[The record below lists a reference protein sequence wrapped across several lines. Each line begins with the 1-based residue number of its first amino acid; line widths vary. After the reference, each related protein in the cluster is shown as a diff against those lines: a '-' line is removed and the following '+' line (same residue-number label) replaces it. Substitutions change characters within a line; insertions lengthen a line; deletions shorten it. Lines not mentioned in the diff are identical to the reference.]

1 MKKFSLFIVFLLFIK
16 ISLIAQITSEN
27 DIILYDKADNLI
39 ENDQFAEA
47 LPLYLK
53 VAKNDSINPDLNY
66 LIGVCYIHSN
76 TQKAKA
82 IPYFEQSIAC
92 VDKCTLKDDKSH
104 VMAFLYLGDAYH
116 SAYEFDRAIETYEH
130 FKILIAPHKNSDLI
144 VEANRKIDMCNVAKQ
159 LVAHP
164 VDVQITNLG
173 PHINTQY
180 AEYSPV
186 LTADEHTMIY
196 TTRKPNSTGRVG
208 DNSGITYEDIF
219 IAHKK
224 DTTWE
229 IGTNIGT
236 TINTEGNEAS
246 VGISIDGQ
254 IILIYKDSTDGSGNL
269 YVTHLNG
276 NHWSIPSKLNDNI
289 NTKGWEPSAFMSADE
304 EKLYFVSNRP
314 GGYGGRDIYVSN
326 KLPTGEWAKA
336 TNLGP
341 TINTPFEEDAP
352 FIHPDGKTLYFSSNG
367 HETMGGFDIFSSTQ
381 TATNQWEKP
390 INIGYPINSPEDDI
404 YLVVSPNKQ
413 RAYYSSFKA
422 GGYGEKDIYRITFKT
437 FVEPPL
443 TVLKGRVTDPIGNT
457 ILGDVFI
464 TVTDNETGIIAGTY
478 HANTVS
484 GNYLLILPSGKNYNV
499 TYEVE
504 NYLFQ
509 STNIDVA
516 KGSNYYEIHDVI
528 QLQPLVVGSKI
539 ILKNLFFDFDK
550 SSLRTA
556 SNVELTKLIAILT
569 KYPNMVVE
577 ISAHTDSQGADAYN
591 QVLSEQRAKSVVD
604 FLIRKG
610 IPSYQLVSKG
620 FGETQPAVSN
630 TNPDGS
636 DNPVNRQLNR
646 RVELKILSM
655 NGAKNH

>member
-1 MKKFSLFIVFLLFIK
+1 MKNCFLIVCILFVFQSKFYS
-16 ISLIAQITSEN
+16 QITSEI
-27 DIILYDKADNLI
+27 DSKMIEKADEFI
-39 ENDQFAEA
+39 ENDRFSEA

-53 VAKNDSINPDLNY
+53 IIIKDSLNPELNF
-66 LIGVCYIHSN
+66 LVGVCYIHSN
-76 TQKAKA
+76 KQKSKA
-82 IPYFEQSIAC
+82 IHYLEHAITC
-92 VDKCTLKDDKSH
+92 ILKCTLKDDKAH
-104 VMAFLYLGDAYH
+104 QMAFLYLGDAYH
-116 SAYEFDRAIETYEH
+116 SDYQFDKAIETYQH
-130 FKILIAPHKNSDLI
+130 FNSLISPNKEKTL
-144 VEANRKIDMCNVAKQ
+144 VEEVARKIEMCNVAKQ

-180 AEYSPV
+180 AEYCPV
-186 LTADEHTMIY
+186 LTADENTLIY

-208 DNSGITYEDIF
+208 DNSGITFEDIF

-229 IGTNIGT
+229 TGTNIGK
-236 TINTEGNEAS
+236 TINTAGNEAS

-254 IILIYKDSTDGSGNL
+254 LILIYKDSIDGSGNL
-269 YVTHLNG
+269 YHTHLQG
-276 NHWSIPSKLNDNI
+276 NRWTKPEKLNDNV

-304 EKLYFVSNRP
+304 EKLYFVSDRP

-352 FIHPDGKTLYFSSNG
+352 FIHPDGKTVYFSSNG
-367 HETMGGFDIFSSTQ
+367 HETMGGFDIFSSTLSP
-381 TATNQWEKP
+381 TNQWGKP
-390 INIGYPINSPEDDI
+390 VNIGYPINSPEDDI
-404 YLVVSPNKQ
+404 YFVVSPNKQ

-422 GGYGEKDIYRITFKT
+422 GGYGEKDIYKITFKT
-437 FVEPPL
+437 FVEPAL
-443 TVLKGRVTDPIGNT
+443 TVLKGCVTDAYGKPI
-457 ILGDVFI
+457 IGDVFI
-464 TVTDNETGIIAGTY
+464 TVTDNETGIVSGTY
-478 HANTVS
+478 HANTLT
-484 GNYLLILPSGKNYNV
+484 GCYILILPSGKNYNV

-509 STNIDVA
+509 STHIEVT
-516 KGSNYYEIHDVI
+516 KESNYYEIHDVI

-539 ILKNLFFDFDK
+539 VLKNLFFDFDK
-550 SSLRTA
+550 SSLRPA
-556 SNVELTKLIAILT
+556 SNVELNKLIAILT

-577 ISAHTDSQGADAYN
+577 ISAHTDSQGTDTYN
-591 QVLSEQRAKSVVD
+591 LVLSDQRAKSVVD
-604 FLIRKG
+604 FLIHHG

-620 FGETQPAVSN
+620 YGETQPAQRN
-630 TNPDGS
+630 TNADGS

-655 NGAKNH
+655 DGAKKN

>member
-1 MKKFSLFIVFLLFIK
+1 MKIYLVYIFLFIA
-16 ISLIAQITSEN
+16 SQMEAYAQIVSEM
-27 DIILYDKADNLI
+27 DSRTIEKADEYI
-39 ENDQFAEA
+39 ENDRFSEA

-53 VAKNDSINPDLNY
+53 VIKKDSLNPELNF

-76 TQKAKA
+76 TQKSRA
-82 IPYFEQSIAC
+82 IRYLEHAITC
-92 VDKCTLKDDKSH
+92 IIKCTLKDDKDH
-104 VMAFLYLGDAYH
+104 QMAFLYLGDAYH
-116 SAYEFDRAIETYEH
+116 SDYQFDKAIETYQH
-130 FKILIAPHKNSDLI
+130 FEALISPHKEQSLMEE
-144 VEANRKIDMCNVAKQ
+144 VARKIEMCKVAKQ
-159 LVAHP
+159 LIAQP

-186 LTADEHTMIY
+186 LTADENTLIY
-196 TTRKPNSTGRVG
+196 TVRKPNSSGRVG

-219 IAHKK
+219 SSHKK
-224 DTTWE
+224 DTTWD
-229 IGTNIGT
+229 IGENIGK

-254 IILIYKDSTDGSGNL
+254 IILIYKDSIDGSGNL
-269 YVTHLNG
+269 YHTHLKG
-276 NHWSIPSKLNDNI
+276 NRWTKPEKLNNNI

-304 EKLYFVSNRP
+304 EKLYFVSDRP

-336 TNLGP
+336 VNLGP
-341 TINTPFEEDAP
+341 SINTPFEEDAP

-367 HETMGGFDIFSSTQ
+367 HETMGGFDIFSSTS
-381 TATNQWEKP
+381 AVTNQWEKP

-404 YLVVSPNKQ
+404 YFVVSPNKQ
-413 RAYYSSFKA
+413 RAYYSSFKT
-422 GGYGEKDIYRITFKT
+422 GGYGEKDIYRITFKN
-437 FVEPPL
+437 FKEPPL
-443 TVLKGRVTDPIGNT
+443 TVLKGCVTDPFGKPIV
-457 ILGDVFI
+457 GDVFI
-464 TVTDNETGIIAGTY
+464 TVTDNETGIVSGTY
-478 HANTVS
+478 HVNTVS
-484 GNYLLILPSGKNYNV
+484 GCYILVLPSGKNYNV

-516 KGSNYYEIHDVI
+516 EGSSYKEIQDVI
-528 QLQPLVVGSKI
+528 HLQPLVVGSKI

-577 ISAHTDSQGADAYN
+577 ISAHTDSQGTDAYN
-591 QVLSEQRAKSVVD
+591 LVLSDQRAKSVVD
-604 FLIRKG
+604 FLIKKG

-620 FGETQPAVSN
+620 YGETQPAVSN
-630 TNPDGS
+630 TNPNGS

-655 NGAKNH
+655 DRAKKN

>member
-1 MKKFSLFIVFLLFIK
+1 MDLYS
-16 ISLIAQITSEN
+16 QITSEI
-27 DIILYDKADNLI
+27 DSKTIEKADELI
-39 ENDQFAEA
+39 ENDRFAEA

-53 VAKNDSINPDLNY
+53 VIKKDSLNPELNF
-66 LIGVCYIHSN
+66 LIGLCYIHSN
-76 TQKAKA
+76 TQKFRA
-82 IPYFEQSIAC
+82 IRYLEHAITC
-92 VDKCTLKDDKSH
+92 IVKCTLKDDKDH
-104 VMAFLYLGDAYH
+104 QMAFLYLGDAYH
-116 SAYEFDRAIETYEH
+116 SDYQFDKAIETYQH
-130 FKILIAPHKNSDLI
+130 FEALISPHKEQDLMEE
-144 VEANRKIDMCNVAKQ
+144 VARKIETCNVAKK
-159 LVAHP
+159 LVTNP

-173 PHINTQY
+173 PHINTQF

-186 LTADEHTMIY
+186 LTADENTIIY

-229 IGTNIGT
+229 IGKNIGT

-254 IILIYKDSTDGSGNL
+254 IILIYKDSIDGSGNL

-276 NHWSIPSKLNDNI
+276 NRWSLPAKLNENI

-304 EKLYFVSNRP
+304 EKLYFVSDRP

-336 TNLGP
+336 MNLGP

-367 HETMGGFDIFSSTQ
+367 HETMGGFDIFYSTQ
-381 TATNQWEKP
+381 DASKQWEKP

-422 GGYGEKDIYRITFKT
+422 GGYGEKDIYRITFKS
-437 FVEPPL
+437 FKEPPL
-443 TVLKGRVTDPIGNT
+443 TVLKGCVTDAFGNPIVGE
-457 ILGDVFI
+457 VFI
-464 TVTDNETGIIAGTY
+464 TVTDNETGIVIGTY
-478 HANTVS
+478 HVNTVS
-484 GNYLLILPSGKNYNV
+484 GCYILVLPSGKNYNV

-516 KGSNYYEIHDVI
+516 KESNYYEIHDVI

-550 SSLRTA
+550 SSLRPA

-577 ISAHTDSQGADAYN
+577 ISAHTDSQGTDAYN
-591 QVLSEQRAKSVVD
+591 LVLSDQRAKSVVD
-604 FLIRKG
+604 FLIKKG

-620 FGETQPAVSN
+620 YGETQPAVSN
-630 TNPDGS
+630 THPDGS

-655 NGAKNH
+655 DGAKKN